1 MTRPYNILPKKNKD
15 RVAKTFY
22 YKKGE
27 VRWWDGKRL
36 VNLEQRK
43 EYNDKYYKTRN
54 KEIKEYR
61 KTHKKERKEYNEKY
75 RKTHKKERN
84 KKRRD
89 RYKNDPNYRMSRLL
103 RARFRQ
109 ALKSQKTKKTTSVFK
124 LTSCSIAFL
133 REYLSDQ
140 FEEEGMTWKNQG
152 EWHIDH
158 RKPCARFNLVN
169 EEDQLKCF
177 HYTNLQP
184 LWGPENMGKRDTFDE
199 ATFEY
204 SWIEGEGWVKF

>member
-1 MTRPYNILPKKNKD
+1 MTRPYNILQKTKE

-22 YKKGE
+22 YYKGE
-27 VRWWDGKRL
+27 VRWWDGKQL
-36 VNLEQRK
+36 
-43 EYNDKYYKTRN
+43 RN
-54 KEIKEYR
+54 KEQEREQKKEYH
-61 KTHKKERKEYNEKY
+61 KTHKKERKEYY
-75 RKTHKKERN
+75 KTHKEHIKEYN
-84 KKRRD
+84 KKYSKTHKEEINKRLRD
-89 RYKNDPNYRMSRLL
+89 RYKNEPNYRMSFVL

-133 REYLSDQ
+133 RDYLSDQ
-140 FEEEGMTWKNQG
+140 FEEGMTWKNQG

-158 RKPCARFNLVN
+158 RKPCARFNFVN
-169 EEDQLKCF
+169 DEEQLKCF

-184 LWGPENMGKRDTFDE
+184 LWGPENMGKSDTFDE